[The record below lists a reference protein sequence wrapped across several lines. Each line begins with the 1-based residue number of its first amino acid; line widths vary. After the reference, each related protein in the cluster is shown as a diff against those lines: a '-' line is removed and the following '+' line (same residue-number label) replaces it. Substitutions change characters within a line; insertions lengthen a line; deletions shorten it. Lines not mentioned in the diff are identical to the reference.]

1 MNVNKKTDQNCPL
14 CRGKH
19 AHVFHQEESF
29 GYPLTYYQCET
40 CGVVFQ
46 HAAVSPAADPSFYK
60 ETYRRVYQASEE
72 PTPKDLSV
80 QKRRALNSITFLKD
94 QGLSSVES
102 ALDIGASAGV
112 LMDALKAA
120 YGCQVTGVEPGRVYR
135 SFAQS
140 KGLHMVSSLEE
151 LANAKPKRFDLVSL
165 MHVLEHLVDPLGTL
179 KTLRQDLMNTDSRLL
194 IQVPNFY
201 AHDSY
206 ELAHLI
212 CFTPHSLRELVQQAG
227 FKVLTV
233 KAHGSPRSKLL
244 NLYLTLLAKPL
255 SEEIPL
261 PAIKPDRQVPRKR
274 QLGILYRKFVQ
285 KAFPHSAWLPLET
298 DKK

>member
-1 MNVNKKTDQNCPL
+1 MNANKKTDQNCPL
-14 CRGKH
+14 CSDKR

-29 GYPLTYYQCET
+29 GYSLTYYQCAT
-40 CGVVFQ
+40 CGLVFQ
-46 HAAVSPAADPSFYK
+46 HAADSPAADPSFYQ
-60 ETYRRVYQASEE
+60 ETYRRVYQESEE
-72 PTPKDLSV
+72 PTPKDLWV

-94 QGLSSVES
+94 KGLNSVGN

-112 LMDALKAA
+112 LLDAFKAA

-151 LANAKPKRFDLVSL
+151 LVNAKPKRFDLVSL

-179 KTLRQDLMNTDSRLL
+179 KTLSQDLMTKDGRLL
-194 IQVPNFY
+194 IGVPNFY

-227 FKVLTV
+227 FEVLTV
-233 KAHGSPRSKLL
+233 KAHGYHRSKLL
-244 NLYLTLLAKPL
+244 KLYLTLLAKPL
-255 SEEIPL
+255 PEKTSVPE
-261 PAIKPDRQVPRKR
+261 IKPDHQVSRKR
-274 QLGILYRKFVQ
+274 QLGFLYRKFVQ